1 MTSQFCIPNSD
12 TTKDALFVLL
22 LSCEATGGSAAP
34 HYYRRPSTFD
44 PIATGP
50 TVPVFTVRRLWKSF
64 FSSSCYS
71 QQQQAMQSKIN
82 SFFIPSSSSSSST
95 SRSQALDSPLPPLLD
110 NLSDEEDFTREP
122 EIPIIYT
129 RRAPNTDRANDDV
142 FKENDPN
149 KQLVATNSKKVLNK
163 KRKYA
168 QFHLDLGQSDFL
180 LHTCKT
186 CGFKF
191 APGDEEDTRVHK
203 EFHKSYTHG
212 IHFKGWR
219 NERVIDTHS
228 LEHGRVILVL
238 NDDPPAHIKKVEEVI
253 KMMEMELGDGWIFH
267 KNCKVYLY
275 ISSQRV
281 AGCLVAEPINNA
293 YPLVSNSDQNTTL
306 KEVKK
311 STPTTLQFGSIS
323 FQREIIKKDKNQR
336 NSNDNTLFGA
346 IICEK
351 DSIPAVCGIRAIWVT
366 PSNRRKHIA
375 THLLEATRKSFSL
388 DVILEHSDLAF
399 SQPTNVGKL
408 LASSYT
414 NTKSFLVYTTNS

>member
-1 MTSQFCIPNSD
+1 
-12 TTKDALFVLL
+12 
-22 LSCEATGGSAAP
+22 
-34 HYYRRPSTFD
+34 
-44 PIATGP
+44 
-50 TVPVFTVRRLWKSF
+50 
-64 FSSSCYS
+64 
-71 QQQQAMQSKIN
+71 MQSKIN

-95 SRSQALDSPLPPLLD
+95 SRSQALDPPLPPLLD
-110 NLSDEEDFTREP
+110 NLSDDEDFTREP

-129 RRAPNTDRANDDV
+129 RRATNTDRANDDL

-149 KQLVATNSKKVLNK
+149 KLNFRQELVVATISKKVLNK

-228 LEHGRVILVL
+228 FEHGRVILVL

-281 AGCLVAEPINNA
+281 AGCLVAEPINKA
-293 YPLVSNSDQNTTL
+293 YPLVSNSDHQNHDVTTTL

-336 NSNDNTLFGA
+336 NSNDTTLLGA

-414 NTKSFLVYTTNS
+414 NTKSFLVYTTNSYS

>member
-1 MTSQFCIPNSD
+1 
-12 TTKDALFVLL
+12 
-22 LSCEATGGSAAP
+22 
-34 HYYRRPSTFD
+34 
-44 PIATGP
+44 
-50 TVPVFTVRRLWKSF
+50 
-64 FSSSCYS
+64 
-71 QQQQAMQSKIN
+71 MQSKIN
-82 SFFIPSSSSSSST
+82 SFFRPSSSST
-95 SRSQALDSPLPPLLD
+95 SRSQALNPPLPLSD
-110 NLSDEEDFTREP
+110 NLSDDEDFTREP

-129 RRAPNTDRANDDV
+129 RRAPNTDGANDDL

-149 KQLVATNSKKVLNK
+149 KLNFGQQLVSTNSKKVLNK

-191 APGDEEDTRVHK
+191 APGDEEDTKVHK
-203 EFHKSYTHG
+203 EFHKSCTHG
-212 IHFKGWR
+212 IQF
-219 NERVIDTHS
+219 
-228 LEHGRVILVL
+228 
-238 NDDPPAHIKKVEEVI
+238 KVEEVI

-267 KNCKVYLY
+267 KHCKVYLY

-281 AGCLVAEPINNA
+281 AGCLVAEPINKA
-293 YPLVSNSDQNTTL
+293 YPLVSNSDQNHDVTTTL
-306 KEVKK
+306 KKVKK
-311 STPTTLQFGSIS
+311 STPATLQFGSIS

-336 NSNDNTLFGA
+336 NSNDTLLGA

-375 THLLEATRKSFSL
+375 THLLEATRKSFSS

-414 NTKSFLVYTTNS
+414 NTKSFLVYTTTS

>member
-1 MTSQFCIPNSD
+1 MES
-12 TTKDALFVLL
+12 VLIYKIRDIRNL
-22 LSCEATGGSAAP
+22 
-34 HYYRRPSTFD
+34 
-44 PIATGP
+44 
-50 TVPVFTVRRLWKSF
+50 KSF
-64 FSSSCYS
+64 FSLSCYS
-71 QQQQAMQSKIN
+71 QQQQSMQSKIN
-82 SFFIPSSSSSSST
+82 SFFRPSCSST
-95 SRSQALDSPLPPLLD
+95 SRSQALNPPLPLSD
-110 NLSDEEDFTREP
+110 NLSDDEDFTREP

-129 RRAPNTDRANDDV
+129 RRAPNADRANDDL

-149 KQLVATNSKKVLNK
+149 KLNFGQQLVSTNSKKVLNK

-191 APGDEEDTRVHK
+191 APRDEEDTKVHK

-212 IHFKGWR
+212 IQFKGWC

-228 LEHGRVILVL
+228 LEHGRIILVL

-267 KNCKVYLY
+267 KHCKVYLY

-281 AGCLVAEPINNA
+281 AGCLVAEPINKA
-293 YPLVSNSDQNTTL
+293 
-306 KEVKK
+306 
-311 STPTTLQFGSIS
+311 
-323 FQREIIKKDKNQR
+323 
-336 NSNDNTLFGA
+336 NSNDILLGA

-375 THLLEATRKSFSL
+375 THLLESIRKSFSS
-388 DVILEHSDLAF
+388 DVILEHSELAF
-399 SQPTNVGKL
+399 S
-408 LASSYT
+408 
-414 NTKSFLVYTTNS
+414 